1 VMPGTFGDS
10 LTDAQL
16 RSLVEYLVKTAGK
29 S

>member
-1 VMPGTFGDS
+1 MPGTFDDS

-16 RSLVEYLVKTAGK
+16 ESLVDYLVKTAGK